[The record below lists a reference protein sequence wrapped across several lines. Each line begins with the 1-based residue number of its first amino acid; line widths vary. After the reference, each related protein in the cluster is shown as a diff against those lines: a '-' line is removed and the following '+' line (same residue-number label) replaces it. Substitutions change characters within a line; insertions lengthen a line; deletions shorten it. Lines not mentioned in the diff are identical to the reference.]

1 MIDLVQVASPRLI
14 CLGLSAYDLTWIVDS
29 LPSSGGKTRA
39 LDIHEG
45 GGGMAAN
52 ASVAA
57 TKLGADVKFW
67 GRAGQDPWGFAMREG
82 LQKLGVDVTQF
93 RLFEGSR
100 SSVSGVIVDRF
111 GERTIVNFRGLRLP
125 EDPSWLPLAEVEF
138 SHAVLADSRWPE
150 GALALFQAAKYYRI
164 PSVLDGDVTEAR
176 IFDGLLPFVD
186 YAVFSES
193 GLKDYAAQS
202 CEIEKKL
209 QFARSKGC
217 GVAAVTLGERGVL
230 WVDDEGVH
238 HLPAFPVKAVDTT
251 GAGDVFH
258 GAFAF
263 AIGARAPLQK
273 AFQLASVVAALK
285 CMHSGGRNGVPNL
298 STALSAL
305 QNFEEKNE

>member
-202 CEIEKKL
+202 CEIEKK
-209 QFARSKGC
+209 
-217 GVAAVTLGERGVL
+217 
-230 WVDDEGVH
+230 
-238 HLPAFPVKAVDTT
+238 
-251 GAGDVFH
+251 
-258 GAFAF
+258 
-263 AIGARAPLQK
+263 
-273 AFQLASVVAALK
+273 
-285 CMHSGGRNGVPNL
+285 
-298 STALSAL
+298 
-305 QNFEEKNE
+305 